1 MICRPFTLCL
11 ALLGLLSLPVFAA
24 GTADDL
30 LALHQMRLATQ
41 KSLNAFFMYVGQEG
55 DQRYASL
62 IESSA
67 QTAEA
72 RLQRLDGVNGSES
85 RRLLG
90 QLREQWRDYAQD
102 LDKLTGA
109 VRNKGYSD
117 LQPVADLA
125 RRNQQLMDLG
135 GQLYRSLQRKNAAT
149 VPTLTEQS
157 REQSLLMQDIA
168 LTMPRATHR
177 WAPASSAAAS
187 VHWTTWPAAF
197 GQPVEAQQAPQND
210 EEIARALRSVAI
222 KWHYIEKSLRNYNQ
236 NSVPF
241 LVNKNAD
248 RIIDGL
254 EKVAALYAARNH
266 EPRRAASGALAE
278 KLGDAPEV
286 GAIAA
291 LAPIQGKELGGR
303 LHLVDIP
310 GGCAGRPAT
319 HRPRTARATGSATGP
334 GYSANST
341 RPPGR
346 VGAGSGTARRTSA
359 ERSPANAANPGARAA
374 WPGRDGAP
382 RGAGPSCRA
391 ACWTASARPGD

>member
-1 MICRPFTLCL
+1 MEMEPMTCRPFTLCL
-11 ALLGLLSLPVFAA
+11 ALLGLLSLPAFAA

-62 IESSA
+62 IDSSA
-67 QTAEA
+67 HTAQA

-85 RRLLG
+85 RRLPG

-135 GQLYRSLQRKNAAT
+135 GQLYRSLQRENAAT

-157 REQSLLMQDIA
+157 REQSLLMQGIA
-168 LTMPRATHR
+168 LDY
-177 WAPASSAAAS
+177 ASRNAS
-187 VHWTTWPAAF
+187 VGASFF
-197 GQPVEAQQAPQND
+197 GGGEERPLDDLASRFSVNLLKLQQAPQND

-254 EKVAALYAARNH
+254 EKVAALYAARN
-266 EPRRAASGALAE
+266 
-278 KLGDAPEV
+278 
-286 GAIAA
+286 
-291 LAPIQGKELGGR
+291 Q
-303 LHLVDIP
+303 
-310 GGCAGRPAT
+310 
-319 HRPRTARATGSATGP
+319 
-334 GYSANST
+334 
-341 RPPGR
+341 
-346 VGAGSGTARRTSA
+346 
-359 ERSPANAANPGARAA
+359 
-374 WPGRDGAP
+374 
-382 RGAGPSCRA
+382 
-391 ACWTASARPGD
+391 

>member
-135 GQLYRSLQRKNAAT
+135 GQLYRSLQRENAAT

-168 LTMPRATHR
+168 LDY
-177 WAPASSAAAS
+177 ASRNAS
-187 VHWTTWPAAF
+187 VGASFF
-197 GQPVEAQQAPQND
+197 GGGEERPLDDLASRFSVNLLKLQQAPQND

-222 KWHYIEKSLRNYNQ
+222 KWHYIEKSPAQLQPEQRAVPGQQECRPDHRWPGEGRRAVCRAQPMNLGAPPQARWRRN
-236 NSVPF
+236 SAMRP
-241 LVNKNAD
+241 
-248 RIIDGL
+248 RS
-254 EKVAALYAARNH
+254 ALSPRSPQYRARNW
-266 EPRRAASGALAE
+266 AVASTL
-278 KLGDAPEV
+278 
-286 GAIAA
+286 
-291 LAPIQGKELGGR
+291 
-303 LHLVDIP
+303 
-310 GGCAGRPAT
+310 
-319 HRPRTARATGSATGP
+319 
-334 GYSANST
+334 
-341 RPPGR
+341 
-346 VGAGSGTARRTSA
+346 
-359 ERSPANAANPGARAA
+359 
-374 WPGRDGAP
+374 
-382 RGAGPSCRA
+382 
-391 ACWTASARPGD
+391 

>member
-1 MICRPFTLCL
+1 
-11 ALLGLLSLPVFAA
+11 
-24 GTADDL
+24 
-30 LALHQMRLATQ
+30 MRLATQ

-135 GQLYRSLQRKNAAT
+135 GQLYRSLQRENAAT

-157 REQSLLMQDIA
+157 CEQSLLMQDIA
-168 LTMPRATHR
+168 LDY
-177 WAPASSAAAS
+177 ASRNAS
-187 VHWTTWPAAF
+187 VGASFFGGGEASTGRP
-197 GQPVEAQQAPQND
+197 GQPLSVNLLKLQQAPQND

-254 EKVAALYAARNH
+254 EKVAALYAARN
-266 EPRRAASGALAE
+266 
-278 KLGDAPEV
+278 
-286 GAIAA
+286 
-291 LAPIQGKELGGR
+291 Q
-303 LHLVDIP
+303 
-310 GGCAGRPAT
+310 
-319 HRPRTARATGSATGP
+319 
-334 GYSANST
+334 
-341 RPPGR
+341 
-346 VGAGSGTARRTSA
+346 
-359 ERSPANAANPGARAA
+359 
-374 WPGRDGAP
+374 
-382 RGAGPSCRA
+382 
-391 ACWTASARPGD
+391 

>member
-135 GQLYRSLQRKNAAT
+135 GQLYRSLQRENAAT

-168 LTMPRATHR
+168 LDY
-177 WAPASSAAAS
+177 ASRNAS
-187 VHWTTWPAAF
+187 VGASFFGGGEGVHWTTWPAAF
-197 GQPVEAQQAPQND
+197 GQPVEAAAGAAERRGDRQGAAQRGDQVALHREVPAQLQPEQRAVPGQQECRPDHRWPGEGRRAVCRAQPMNLGAPPQ
-210 EEIARALRSVAI
+210 ARWRKTRRCARRSALSPRSPQ
-222 KWHYIEKSLRNYNQ
+222 YR
-236 NSVPF
+236 
-241 LVNKNAD
+241 
-248 RIIDGL
+248 
-254 EKVAALYAARNH
+254 ARNW
-266 EPRRAASGALAE
+266 AVASTL
-278 KLGDAPEV
+278 
-286 GAIAA
+286 
-291 LAPIQGKELGGR
+291 
-303 LHLVDIP
+303 
-310 GGCAGRPAT
+310 
-319 HRPRTARATGSATGP
+319 
-334 GYSANST
+334 
-341 RPPGR
+341 
-346 VGAGSGTARRTSA
+346 
-359 ERSPANAANPGARAA
+359 
-374 WPGRDGAP
+374 
-382 RGAGPSCRA
+382 
-391 ACWTASARPGD
+391 